1 MQLFY
6 AEEIS
11 EGIIQLS
18 EEESHHAIK
27 VLRKRVGEELLI
39 TDGKGNLV
47 VAKLISEGKKAE
59 LEFKEWKQKE
69 QIPLNPFIKIAIC
82 PTKNIDRLET
92 FIEKAC
98 EFRVNEIAFLISK
111 NSERK
116 TINLEK
122 IHKKVVASC
131 KQSVNIFF
139 PKLHPPIEVEKFVQ
153 LTSEKIAVAH
163 CQSKQHTVSL
173 DWFKEIEKITVCI
186 GPEGDFTPSEVEL
199 FRKANAL
206 ELTLGEARLRT
217 ETAGILVASFFYLSK
232 QKK

>member
-1 MQLFY
+1 M
-6 AEEIS
+6 
-11 EGIIQLS
+11 QLS
-18 EEESHHAIK
+18 EEESHHATK
-27 VLRKRVGEELLI
+27 VLRKRVGEELLL

-47 VAKLISEGKKAE
+47 LAKLIFEGKKAE
-59 LEFKEWKQKE
+59 LEFVEWKRKDE
-69 QIPLNPFIKIAIC
+69 IPRTPCIKIAIC

-116 TINLEK
+116 YINMDK
-122 IHKKVVASC
+122 IHKKVVAAC
-131 KQSVNIFF
+131 KQSLNIHF
-139 PKLHPPIEVEKFVQ
+139 PTLHPPVEVEKFVHQ
-153 LTSEKIAVAH
+153 THEKIAVAH
-163 CQSKQHTVSL
+163 CQTIHQSVSL
-173 DWFKEIEKITVCI
+173 EQLEKYQNITICI

-199 FRKANAL
+199 FRKAAAL

-217 ETAGILVASFFYLSK
+217 ETAGLLVASFFYLLK